1 MKVECVIPHVQE
13 VYWRIPASMT
23 PQQLSAAASAL
34 RPSPAGAGA
43 EAGESTRSGGE
54 MAGTSQS
61 HASSGD
67 GQETSEE
74 ELSDSDNSEEGVGW
88 AF

>member
-1 MKVECVIPHVQE
+1 MKVECVVSHVQE

-34 RPSPAGAGA
+34 RPSLVGAG
-43 EAGESTRSGGE
+43 AGESTRSGGE

-67 GQETSEE
+67 DQETSEE
-74 ELSDSDNSEEGVGW
+74 ELSDSDNSEEGMVW
-88 AF
+88 VF